1 VSSNLERLLFDLLD
15 RDGEATAELLA
26 EFRRTGRAEM
36 PSAVMARL
44 RDGWWAGTADEGLT
58 RATIAGMH
66 ERAGITVDPHTAVGL
81 AVSEAHVDPS
91 VPMVCLATA
100 HPAKFPDAVEDAT
113 GERPALPP
121 HLADLLD
128 RPERYDTLP
137 NELDAVRSYVAGAFG
152 ESPSA

>member
-1 VSSNLERLLFDLLD
+1 
-15 RDGEATAELLA
+15 
-26 EFRRTGRAEM
+26 
-36 PSAVMARL
+36 
-44 RDGWWAGTADEGLT
+44 
-58 RATIAGMH
+58 
-66 ERAGITVDPHTAVGL
+66 
-81 AVSEAHVDPS
+81 
-91 VPMVCLATA
+91 
-100 HPAKFPDAVEDAT
+100 VEDAT